1 MTKPIGKYIIHNYK
15 SYPYEFNKSY
25 FEMHE
30 LRTINDAKY
39 SYKNILFLSTRK
51 MEISEYDDSDIALYS
66 DCIFVY
72 EGEEGKYAEYL
83 I

>member
-1 MTKPIGKYIIHNYK
+1 MTDRIGKFIICENKIY
-15 SYPYEFNKSY
+15 SYEFNKSY

-30 LRTINDAKY
+30 RAIE
-39 SYKNILFLSTRK
+39 YKELDYLDNILFLMSKEPHKNYHT
-51 MEISEYDDSDIALYS
+51 ETIGIYE

-72 EGEEGKYAEYL
+72 EGEEEKYPEYF